1 MNRLPQK
8 LNVPEG
14 RDPEIEQVLLD
25 MVLAGEAYTLY
36 DPVRRD
42 LLLLIPGQ
50 TVMLYPNE
58 QN

>member
-1 MNRLPQK
+1 
-8 LNVPEG
+8 
-14 RDPEIEQVLLD
+14 
-25 MVLAGEAYTLY
+25 MVLSGEAGTLW

-50 TVMLYPNE
+50 MMMLYANE